1 MIRIVPIFAL
11 LTLSACAAPAPQSAK
26 TSAPCPTTP
35 VTAGA
40 RRAPKEVL
48 ADFGKTHQL
57 SPAEEPLRHP
67 KTLDDVDAIL
77 HLDQIDLF
85 DGASALA
92 ATLPGNDA
100 LALHAQIELS
110 HSEAQLLV
118 AEVMTETVS
127 LLAPVVRMLRF
138 RQASGLTTNEERAKL
153 DELSGVQSEAR
164 EVASALRDEA
174 ADHAREGADLTKRLM
189 DKAPDGFRAYRLAA
203 DYHRLRGDWK
213 AYADDVITLEKLNP
227 KSNGLLFLAAL
238 GLQEEGKTAD
248 ATKLLEAAIQHDNKF
263 VRAQAHLVLLQTSPD
278 RAQTELAKLRAMNP
292 RHQLVAFAGP
302 FIEAAN
308 KAWNEGQRKGP
319 APWGVGG
326 TTL

>member
-1 MIRIVPIFAL
+1 MA
-11 LTLSACAAPAPQSAK
+11 
-26 TSAPCPTTP
+26 APCPTAAP
-35 VTAGA
+35 A
-40 RRAPKEVL
+40 RRNPKEVL
-48 ADFGKTHQL
+48 ADFAKTHQL
-57 SPAEEPLRHP
+57 SATDEPLRHP

-118 AEVMTETVS
+118 AEVLGETVTV
-127 LLAPVVRMLRF
+127 LTPIVRTLRF
-138 RQASGLTTNEERAKL
+138 RQASGLTSNEERAKL
-153 DELSGVQSEAR
+153 EELGGAQAEAR
-164 EVASALRDEA
+164 EVASALREQA

-189 DKAPDGFRAYRLAA
+189 EKAPDGFRAYRLAA

-213 AYADDVITLEKLNP
+213 SYADDLVNLEKLNP

-238 GLQEEGKTAD
+238 GLQEEGKTED
-248 ATKLLEAAIQHDNKF
+248 ASKLLQTAIERDNRF
-263 VRAQAHLVLLQTSPD
+263 VRAQAHLVLLQNTPD
-278 RAQTELAKLRAMNP
+278 RAQAELAKLRAMNP

-308 KAWNEGQRKGP
+308 KAWNEGERKRP
-319 APWGVGG
+319 APWGVSG